1 MGQMPLEK
9 LPNMCFN
16 FLCIKWNNTTLIYRT
31 ETDAQKPKLWLH
43 WGWGGNHKLVL
54 SYPQIYHIVQFPEH
68 FPLAWC
74 FTRHLLWNHTLK
86 NVFSLHW
93 FSAQW
98 TRQWS
103 DGIRLKLNQH
113 IPFFFKYFCS
123 IVIKSW
129 DYCAESP
136 IQIGFGTVSFSC
148 CGIP

>member
-1 MGQMPLEK
+1 MYKMKQYNPYLQE
-9 LPNMCFN
+9 
-16 FLCIKWNNTTLIYRT
+16 
-31 ETDAQKPKLWLH
+31 QKRMHRNLSY
-43 WGWGGNHKLVL
+43 GYTGGGGNHKLVQL
-54 SYPQIYHIVQFPEH
+54 PPDISYSSNFQSISISMM
-68 FPLAWC
+68 LL
-74 FTRHLLWNHTLK
+74 RHLLWNHTIK
-86 NVFSLHW
+86 NVSSLHW

-129 DYCAESP
+129 DFNAQNLP
-136 IQIGFGTVSFSC
+136 IQIGFGTVCFSC